1 MANLSSYTS
10 VRTNL
15 FVSLA
20 IDEYRTTSTGGYTA
34 TVLRFTDADT
44 TTVVNAETFIPLG
57 KLLNITPITSEIRPS
72 SDSITVALS
81 GIPTNSVEE
90 ILYSKIKGSSI
101 IIYRGFQNVS
111 TDAEIE
117 AQTYFNGMVTNFSI
131 QEEYDVEG
139 RSGSLQL
146 LLECSNNFSI
156 LEQKIA
162 GRKTNGSSEKSF
174 FPNDVSMDRVPTIT
188 DTKFDFGAP

>member
-1 MANLSSYTS
+1 MANLTSYNS

-20 IDEYRTTSTGGYTA
+20 VDEYRTSSIGAYSS

-57 KLLNITPITSEIRPS
+57 KLLNITPVTSEIRPS
-72 SDSITVALS
+72 ADSITVALS

-101 IIYRGFQNVS
+101 IIYRGFYNVS

-117 AQTYFNGMVTNFSI
+117 AQTYFNGRVSNFSV
-131 QEEYDVEG
+131 QEEFEIEG

-174 FPNDVSMDRVPTIT
+174 FPSDVAMDRVATIA
-188 DTKFDFGAP
+188 DTKFNFGAP

>member
-1 MANLSSYTS
+1 
-10 VRTNL
+10 
-15 FVSLA
+15 
-20 IDEYRTTSTGGYTA
+20 
-34 TVLRFTDADT
+34 
-44 TTVVNAETFIPLG
+44 
-57 KLLNITPITSEIRPS
+57 
-72 SDSITVALS
+72 
-81 GIPTNSVEE
+81 
-90 ILYSKIKGSSI
+90 
-101 IIYRGFQNVS
+101 
-111 TDAEIE
+111 
-117 AQTYFNGMVTNFSI
+117 MVTNFSI